1 MLQAAWAFKGAM
13 KYAVDE
19 IESTGFA
26 LCENA
31 INQDATASLIH
42 GLESAAA
49 SRAALDRNGST
60 FAIRN
65 LLRDHAIIR
74 QLADSPAIRSLI
86 DPILGPSAIAVRGI
100 LFDKTPG
107 ANWKVPWHQDLSI
120 AVTERIDLP
129 GYGPWSM
136 KAAVPHVQPPVEIL
150 QNMLTVRLH
159 LDDCGAD
166 NGPLLVLP
174 GSHAHGILNGGQIEK
189 LRSTGQPIA
198 CTVNRGG
205 AVLMRPLLLHAS
217 HSATSPNHRRVIHLE
232 FASDVLPPPLRWFI
246 A

>member
-1 MLQAAWAFKGAM
+1 MFLDRDDPHQTAAVNING
-13 KYAVDE
+13 YGLVDHASE
-19 IESTGFA
+19 DSTV
-26 LCENA
+26 
-31 INQDATASLIH
+31 DSLIQH
-42 GLESAAA
+42 FQATDSSAILEH
-49 SRAALDRNGST
+49 NGST

-74 QLADSPAIRSLI
+74 QLADSPAMRSLI
-86 DPILGPSAIAVRGI
+86 EPILGPTAIPVRGI

-120 AVTERIDLP
+120 AVAEKIDLP
-129 GYGPWSM
+129 SFGPWSV
-136 KAAVPHVQPPVEIL
+136 KAGVPHVQPPVEIL
-150 QNMLTVRLH
+150 RNMLTVRLH

-174 GSHAHGILNGGQIEK
+174 GSHDHGILTGDQIEK
-189 LRSTGQPIA
+189 FRTTHQPVP
-198 CTVNRGG
+198 CTVKRGG

-217 HSATSPNHRRVIHLE
+217 HSATSPGHRRVIHLE
-232 FASDVLPPPLRWFI
+232 YAGDLLPIPLRWFI